1 MSVLTLA
8 TVFKD
13 IQKRKMDSK
22 NTQFDKSLKDF
33 ILDVHPILYGNPF
46 LWKDFHTDL
55 ADLYSKIA
63 NREIE
68 KRLVIVNMPPRFSKT
83 LFITYYI
90 AWCFLHNPR
99 AMFIYVSYSSELSNK
114 MSEDIKRVLSLHS
127 QKVALDKDAVQRWN
141 TKEGGGL
148 WVTTTQGAVT
158 GFGAGDLYGSKF
170 SGELILDDPQN
181 PKSSF
186 YQTQREIVH
195 RSFVDTLWSRRNN
208 KELIPTI
215 VNQQRLHED
224 DLSGHLI
231 YKFPN
236 HIRLC
241 IKAMDE
247 SGKAVFPESGTSERV
262 LLELKEASPY
272 TFWAQ
277 QMQEPRAYSGGFFN
291 TEKLGIISEVD
302 FRNKEWLMKF
312 YVRAWDFAG
321 IRAGK
326 QTTER
331 HDYTRGVLFCT
342 DGDCVYIVD
351 LKTHHGTVEQNDVL
365 LVQTAQSDGWR
376 THITIPEDAGVAGQH
391 YCDYLQHLPEL
402 QGFSLNPIRPTKNK
416 QLRAAPFAAFL
427 NHGKVIMVSDENDNQ
442 KWNLALQEELA
453 SFPNGYHDDI
463 IDACSD
469 AFFVL
474 HQVKKYV

>member
-13 IQKRKMDSK
+13 IQKRKIESK

-33 ILDVHPILYGNPF
+33 IIDVHPILHGSAF
-46 LWKDFHTDL
+46 LWKDFHTEL
-55 ADLYSKIA
+55 ENLYTNIA
-63 NREIE
+63 NRTIDTN
-68 KRLVIVNMPPRFSKT
+68 VFIINMPPRFSKT

-99 AMFIYVSYSSELSNK
+99 AQFIYVTYSQKLSFQV
-114 MSEDIKRVLSLHS
+114 SDEIKRVLSIYS
-127 QKVALDKDAVQRWN
+127 QKVQLDKTAAQLWKTDV
-141 TKEGGGL
+141 GGGF
-148 WVTTTQGAVT
+148 WATTILGAVT

-170 SGELILDDPQN
+170 SGDLIIDDPQN
-181 PKSSF
+181 PQSSF
-186 YQTQREIVH
+186 YQTQRETVH
-195 RSFVDTLWSRRNN
+195 RAFFDTLWSRRNN
-208 KELIPTI
+208 KSKIPII
-215 VNQQRLHED
+215 VNQQRLHIE

-231 YKFPN
+231 N
-236 HIRLC
+236 TGTEHARLC
-241 IKAMDE
+241 IKAIDDFGE
-247 SGKAVFPESGTSERV
+247 SVFPESISTKD
-262 LLELKEASPY
+262 LLSFKEASPY
-272 TFWAQ
+272 SFWAQ
-277 QMQEPRAYSGGFFN
+277 QMQEPRAFTGGFFN
-291 TEKLGIISEVD
+291 IEKLNIISESD
-302 FRNKEWLMKF
+302 FRAKEWLMKF

-365 LVQTAQSDGWR
+365 LVQTAQSDGWK